1 MARLSVSDLNNLS
14 GMSNEAFDIVYKEYR
29 KAHTKLLNDLIHWS
43 KYFNGFKSWVDNI
56 DDVYLIYK
64 KGQEVY
70 YRGSIILDSL
80 DLFDKYSS
88 EFTSILYKANMS
100 DSEIRALNH
109 ILNKQRK
116 VVIEK
121 LSECY
126 GIYSEAFKEIEEENY
141 EG

>member
-1 MARLSVSDLNNLS
+1 MARLSVNDLNNLS
-14 GMSNEAFDIVYKEYR
+14 GMSSEAFDIVYKEYR

-43 KYFNGFKSWVDNI
+43 KYFDEFKSWVDNI
-56 DDVYLIYK
+56 NNTYLVYK

-70 YRGSIILDSL
+70 YKGSIILDSL

-109 ILNKQRK
+109 ILKKQRK
-116 VVIEK
+116 IVIEK

-126 GIYSEAFKEIEEENY
+126 GIYSEAFNEIEEENY